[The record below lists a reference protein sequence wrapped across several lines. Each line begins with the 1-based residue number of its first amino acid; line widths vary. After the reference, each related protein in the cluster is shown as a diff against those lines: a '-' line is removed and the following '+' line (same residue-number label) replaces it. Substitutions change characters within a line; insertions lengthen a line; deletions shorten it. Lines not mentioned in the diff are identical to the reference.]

1 MNSVL
6 FSHRDLAARNCLVGE
21 SHIVK
26 VADFGLARFI
36 RDDMYT
42 AHPGAKFPI
51 KWTAPEGLA
60 FNRFT
65 TKSDVWAYGIL
76 LWEIATYGMSP
87 YPGVDL
93 SDVYHLLETGY
104 RMETPHRCDGDL
116 FGLMAEC
123 WEWDP
128 ARRPA
133 FGEIKGRVT
142 DILDRLSAAEFG
154 GCAKE
159 DSGICTT
166 TSNSSG
172 SCGGDV
178 SGSSLPEL
186 DCGNNHNSSSSNGDC
201 FSSRS
206 PQQQQLASSSALPSP
221 GGNKENVAPSLS
233 PLSSSTPATGPPP
246 PPKRRYAR
254 PVTEHFFHWVDW
266 CKILSL

>member
-1 MNSVL
+1 M
-6 FSHRDLAARNCLVGE
+6 
-21 SHIVK
+21 
-26 VADFGLARFI
+26 ADFGLARFI

-104 RMETPHRCDGDL
+104 RMEMPHQCCGDL
-116 FGLMAEC
+116 FGLMTEC
-123 WEWDP
+123 WDWDP
-128 ARRPA
+128 ARRPM
-133 FGEIKGRVT
+133 FKEIKGRVT
-142 DILDRLSAAEFG
+142 EILERLSVAEFG
-154 GCAKE
+154 FAKE
-159 DSGICTT
+159 DSGICT
-166 TSNSSG
+166 SS
-172 SCGGDV
+172 SSGGDV

-186 DCGNNHNSSSSNGDC
+186 ECAGASSSNSNNSPSGCSSNGDS
-201 FSSRS
+201 FRSRS
-206 PQQQQLASSSALPSP
+206 PQQQLSSALPSP
-221 GGNKENVAPSLS
+221 GGNKENVAPS
-233 PLSSSTPATGPPP
+233 SSSPPSSSTGPPP

-254 PVTEHFFHWVDW
+254 LAQRTTEVE
-266 CKILSL
+266 

>member
-1 MNSVL
+1 M
-6 FSHRDLAARNCLVGE
+6 
-21 SHIVK
+21 
-26 VADFGLARFI
+26 ARFI

-104 RMETPHRCDGDL
+104 RMEMPHQCCGDL
-116 FGLMAEC
+116 FGLMTEC
-123 WEWDP
+123 WDWDP
-128 ARRPA
+128 ARRPM
-133 FGEIKGRVT
+133 FKEIKGRVT
-142 DILDRLSAAEFG
+142 EILERLSVAEFG
-154 GCAKE
+154 FAKE
-159 DSGICTT
+159 DSGICT
-166 TSNSSG
+166 SSSSSG
-172 SCGGDV
+172 GGDV

-186 DCGNNHNSSSSNGDC
+186 ECAGANGSNSNNSPSGCSSNGDS
-201 FSSRS
+201 FRSRS
-206 PQQQQLASSSALPSP
+206 PQQQLSSALPSP
-221 GGNKENVAPSLS
+221 GGNKENVAPS
-233 PLSSSTPATGPPP
+233 SSSPPSSSTGPPP

-254 PVTEHFFHWVDW
+254 LAQRTTEVE
-266 CKILSL
+266 

>member
-1 MNSVL
+1 M
-6 FSHRDLAARNCLVGE
+6 VGE

-36 RDDMYT
+36 CDDMYT

-65 TKSDVWAYGIL
+65 TRSDVWAYGIL

-104 RMETPHRCDGDL
+104 RMEMPHQCAGDL
-116 FGLMAEC
+116 FGLMTEC

-128 ARRPA
+128 SRRPT
-133 FGEIKGRVT
+133 FKEIKGRVT
-142 DILDRLSAAEFG
+142 EILDRLSVADGF
-154 GCAKE
+154 AKE
-159 DSGICTT
+159 DSGICT
-166 TSNSSG
+166 SS
-172 SCGGDV
+172 SGDV
-178 SGSSLPEL
+178 SGSSAISLLPEL
-186 DCGNNHNSSSSNGDC
+186 ECGANNNNNQSGCSSNGDS
-201 FSSRS
+201 FRSRS
-206 PQQQQLASSSALPSP
+206 PQQQLASFSALPSP
-221 GGNKENVAPSLS
+221 GGNKENVAPSSS
-233 PLSSSTPATGPPP
+233 PPSSTSTPSTGPPP

-254 PVTEHFFHWVDW
+254 PAAQYFF
-266 CKILSL
+266 S